1 MAKFNYGQKFQRR
14 VISDSPL
21 ERFRWD
27 LFAFDTQYNEPFGH
41 VSLGQT
47 SSQGFVPDQAVRPI
61 RIFNLDFSGMKIYEE
76 NPGMYPLSTNFNLL
90 YAFYLRHGTHKRFIF
105 EHPVYGDLIVRFG
118 KPLSVPKKTPN
129 GLGSLQTFQILLIES
144 ITTHY
149 MFMESESFEG
159 DLPFHASFFDVEID
173 TEEDTLVAPL
183 GNNYEM
189 VFKRAKKPLRTIK
202 LTVQGLK
209 YFLKPDGSLD
219 ISTNPSQNMMLLELF
234 YLKHRLRDRFV
245 FNYMGE
251 DIPVRFK
258 EPLKIPKVEGN
269 TGVLGSVELMLIETP
284 NKPIYEMSDLN
295 VSKVE

>member
-27 LFAFDTQYNEPFGH
+27 LFSFDTEYNEPFGH
-41 VSLGQT
+41 ASLGQT
-47 SSQGFVPDQAVRPI
+47 SSQGFTPDQSVRPI
-61 RIFNLDFSGMKIYEE
+61 RVFNLEFSGMKIHEE
-76 NPGMYPLSTNFNLL
+76 NPGLFPTLTNFNLL
-90 YAFYLRHGTHKRFIF
+90 YDFYLRHGTHKRFIF

-118 KPLSVPKKTPN
+118 KPVSVPKKIPN

-173 TEEDTLVAPL
+173 MEEDTLVAPL

-189 VFKRAKKPLRTIK
+189 VFKRAKKPLRTFK

-209 YFLKPDGSLD
+209 YFINHAGYLD
-219 ISTNPSQNMMLLELF
+219 TSINPAQNMMLLELF
-234 YLKHRLRDRFV
+234 YLKYRLRDRFI
-245 FNYMGE
+245 FSYMGE

-269 TGVLGSVELMLIETP
+269 TGVLGSIDLMLIETP
-284 NKPIYEMSDLN
+284 NKPIYDISDLN
-295 VSKVE
+295 VSEAQ

>member
-1 MAKFNYGQKFQRR
+1 MAKFNYSQKFQRR

-27 LFAFDTQYNEPFGH
+27 LFSFDTEYNEPFCH
-41 VSLGQT
+41 VSLGQS
-47 SSQGFVPDQAVRPI
+47 SSQGFVPDQAVRPV
-61 RIFNLDFSGMKIYEE
+61 RVFNLDFSGMKIYEE
-76 NPGMYPLSTNFNLL
+76 NPGLFPISTNFNLL
-90 YAFYLRHGTHKRFIF
+90 YDFYLRHGTHKRFIF

-118 KPLSVPKKTPN
+118 KPLSVPKKISN

-189 VFKRAKKPLRTIK
+189 VFKRAKKPLRTLK

-209 YFLKPDGSLD
+209 YLINSDGYLD
-219 ISTNPSQNMMLLELF
+219 ISTNPAQNMMLLELF
-234 YLKHRLRDRFV
+234 YLKHRLRDRFI
-245 FNYMGE
+245 FSYMGE

-269 TGVLGSVELMLIETP
+269 TGVLGSIELMLIETP

-295 VSKVE
+295 VSNVQ

>member
-1 MAKFNYGQKFQRR
+1 MARFNYSQKFQRR

-21 ERFRWD
+21 ERFQWD
-27 LFAFDTQYNEPFGH
+27 LFSFDTEYNEPFGH
-41 VSLGQT
+41 ASLGQT

-61 RIFNLDFSGMKIYEE
+61 RVFNLDFSGMKIYEE
-76 NPGMYPLSTNFNLL
+76 NPGNYPLNTNFNYL
-90 YAFYLRHGTHKRFIF
+90 YDFYLRHGTHKRFIF

-118 KPLSVPKKTPN
+118 KPLSVPKKISN

-189 VFKRAKKPLRTIK
+189 VFKRAKKPLRTFK
-202 LTVQGLK
+202 LSVQGLK
-209 YFLKPDGSLD
+209 YLINSDGYLD
-219 ISTNPSQNMMLLELF
+219 ISTNPAQNMMLLELF
-234 YLKHRLRDRFV
+234 YLKHRLRDRFI
-245 FNYMGE
+245 FSYMGE

-269 TGVLGSVELMLIETP
+269 TGVLGSIELMLIETP
-284 NKPIYEMSDLN
+284 NKPIYEVSDLN
-295 VSKVE
+295 VSTD